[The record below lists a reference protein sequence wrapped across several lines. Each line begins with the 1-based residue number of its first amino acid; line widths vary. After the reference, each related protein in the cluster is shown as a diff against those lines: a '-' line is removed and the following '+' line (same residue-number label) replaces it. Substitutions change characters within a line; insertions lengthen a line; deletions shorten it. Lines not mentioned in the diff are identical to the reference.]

1 MLIPRKK
8 CPSPTLTYKTPYTAE
23 QKRERRA
30 QQAQAAGKPYKARIK
45 KPPQQLL
52 HKPTNRA
59 LLVSPE
65 DPILTVEEEM
75 NRARM
80 EAEDL
85 RSQMMRQMAASNHLD
100 MFYKNWL
107 QVGQI
112 VDIKPIARK
121 MLGFPEKEN
130 YIRFK
135 LVKQNSQGHWQ
146 LRATKGPNFG
156 KDLWI
161 NLPEEMLC

>member
-1 MLIPRKK
+1 M
-8 CPSPTLTYKTPYTAE
+8 PYTAE

-30 QQAQAAGKPYKARIK
+30 QQAQAASKPYKARIK
-45 KPPQQLL
+45 KLPQQLL
-52 HKPTNRA
+52 QKPTNRA

-107 QVGQI
+107 KVGQI

>member
-1 MLIPRKK
+1 M
-8 CPSPTLTYKTPYTAE
+8 PYTAE

-45 KPPQQLL
+45 KLPQQLL

-107 QVGQI
+107 KVGQI

-121 MLGFPEKEN
+121 MLGFSEKED
-130 YIRFK
+130 YLRFK
-135 LVKQNSQGHWQ
+135 LAKQKSQGYWR
-146 LRATKGPNFG
+146 LTCTKGPNSG
-156 KDLWI
+156 KDLWPD
-161 NLPEEMLC
+161 LPEEMLC

>member
-1 MLIPRKK
+1 MTLYQIRAEAWPSFVALIPRKK
-8 CPSPTLTYKTPYTAE
+8 RPSPTLTHTMPCTAE
-23 QKRERRA
+23 KKRERRA

-45 KPPQQLL
+45 KLPQQLV
-52 HKPTNRA
+52 HKPTNRV

-65 DPILTVEEEM
+65 DPILTVEEEV

-107 QVGQI
+107 KMGQI

-121 MLGFPEKEN
+121 MLGFSE
-130 YIRFK
+130 
-135 LVKQNSQGHWQ
+135 
-146 LRATKGPNFG
+146 
-156 KDLWI
+156 
-161 NLPEEMLC
+161 

>member
-1 MLIPRKK
+1 M
-8 CPSPTLTYKTPYTAE
+8 PYTAE

-30 QQAQAAGKPYKARIK
+30 QLAQAAGKPYKARIK
-45 KPPQQLL
+45 KLPQQLL

-107 QVGQI
+107 KVGQI

>member
-1 MLIPRKK
+1 M
-8 CPSPTLTYKTPYTAE
+8 PYTAE

-30 QQAQAAGKPYKARIK
+30 QQAQAASKPYKARIK
-45 KPPQQLL
+45 KLPQQLL
-52 HKPTNRA
+52 QKPTNRA

-107 QVGQI
+107 KVGQI

-121 MLGFPEKEN
+121 MLGFPEMEN

>member
-1 MLIPRKK
+1 M
-8 CPSPTLTYKTPYTAE
+8 PYTAE

-45 KPPQQLL
+45 KLPQQLL

-75 NRARM
+75 DRARM

-85 RSQMMRQMAASNHLD
+85 RSQMMRMMAASNHLD

-146 LRATKGPNFG
+146 LRATKGLNFG

>member
-1 MLIPRKK
+1 M
-8 CPSPTLTYKTPYTAE
+8 PYTAE

-45 KPPQQLL
+45 KLPQQLL

-85 RSQMMRQMAASNHLD
+85 RSQMTRQMAASNHLD

-107 QVGQI
+107 KVGQI

-121 MLGFPEKEN
+121 MLGFSEKED
-130 YIRFK
+130 YLRFK
-135 LVKQNSQGHWQ
+135 LAKQNSQGYWR
-146 LRATKGPNFG
+146 LTCTKGPHSG
-156 KDLWI
+156 KDLWPD
-161 NLPEEMLC
+161 LPEEMLC

>member
-1 MLIPRKK
+1 M
-8 CPSPTLTYKTPYTAE
+8 PYTAE

-30 QQAQAAGKPYKARIK
+30 QLAQAAGKPYKARIK

-65 DPILTVEEEM
+65 DPVLTVEEEM

-85 RSQMMRQMAASNHLD
+85 RSQMTRQMAASNHLD
-100 MFYKNWL
+100 MFYKN
-107 QVGQI
+107 
-112 VDIKPIARK
+112 
-121 MLGFPEKEN
+121 
-130 YIRFK
+130 
-135 LVKQNSQGHWQ
+135 
-146 LRATKGPNFG
+146 
-156 KDLWI
+156 
-161 NLPEEMLC
+161 

>member
-1 MLIPRKK
+1 M
-8 CPSPTLTYKTPYTAE
+8 PYTAE
-23 QKRERRA
+23 EKRERRA

-45 KPPQQLL
+45 KLPQQQV
-52 HKPTNRA
+52 HKPTNRV

-75 NRARM
+75 NRALM

-85 RSQMMRQMAASNHLD
+85 RFQIMRQMAASNHLD

-107 QVGQI
+107 TVGQI

-121 MLGFPEKEN
+121 MLGFSEKED
-130 YIRFK
+130 YLRFQ
-135 LVKQNSQGHWQ
+135 LAKQNSQGYWR
-146 LRATKGPNFG
+146 LTCTKGPNSG
-156 KDLWI
+156 KDLWPD
-161 NLPEEMLC
+161 LPEEMLC

>member
-1 MLIPRKK
+1 
-8 CPSPTLTYKTPYTAE
+8 
-23 QKRERRA
+23 
-30 QQAQAAGKPYKARIK
+30 
-45 KPPQQLL
+45 
-52 HKPTNRA
+52 
-59 LLVSPE
+59 
-65 DPILTVEEEM
+65 M

-100 MFYKNWL
+100 MFYKSWL
-107 QVGQI
+107 KVGQS

-121 MLGFPEKEN
+121 MLGFPEKDN
-130 YIRFK
+130 YLRFK
-135 LVKQNSQGHWQ
+135 LLKQNSQGHWP

>member
-1 MLIPRKK
+1 M
-8 CPSPTLTYKTPYTAE
+8 PYTAE
-23 QKRERRA
+23 EKRERRA

-45 KPPQQLL
+45 KLPQQLL

-85 RSQMMRQMAASNHLD
+85 RSQMTRQMAASNHLD

-107 QVGQI
+107 KVGQI

-121 MLGFPEKEN
+121 MLGFSEKED
-130 YIRFK
+130 YLRFK
-135 LVKQNSQGHWQ
+135 LAKQNSQGYWR
-146 LRATKGPNFG
+146 LTCTKGLNSG
-156 KDLWI
+156 KDLWPD
-161 NLPEEMLC
+161 LPEEMLC